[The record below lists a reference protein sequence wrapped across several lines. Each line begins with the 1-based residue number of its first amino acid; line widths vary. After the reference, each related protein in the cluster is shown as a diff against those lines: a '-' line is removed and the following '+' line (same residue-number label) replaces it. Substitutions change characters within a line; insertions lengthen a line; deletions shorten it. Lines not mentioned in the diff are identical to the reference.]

1 MVTTSQFANTF
12 VCIPVCGYR
21 RQHFREV
28 NYVYQ

>member
-12 VCIPVCGYR
+12 VHVIRVHVCGYR

-28 NYVYQ
+28 